1 MKVAIAGMGPAGA
14 YLSALLSDEYR
25 VEIYEMQ
32 DEESFT
38 SVCAWG
44 TGYHKMREMLKRVGL
59 NFDDY
64 VIFRGKRLYVELRE
78 RLFTVRLAGLS
89 TFDKPRLL
97 KDLVSKVSVNYGKA
111 VRPGELETKY
121 YRVIDATGVYRRL
134 LPNIEDD
141 LLMPTIQYL
150 VKFKR
155 PPFDDFY
162 VKPFKSYTGYLWYF
176 PLDNGRFFVGA
187 GDAKYNK
194 HIETALRFIREHDGE
209 IMKRMGKALRL
220 TPPTKALPHYFMNT
234 IGVGEAVG
242 SVFAVLGE
250 GILPSMMSAEL
261 LYENFED
268 PLGYSR
274 LLKRKFKVF
283 EYALKFLMAKMNDKC
298 SIKECLIPA
307 LKLHLYFK
315 RNKDHT
321 GVDPSLLDTLKV
333 LKPF

>member
-14 YLSALLSDEYR
+14 YLSALLSDEHR
-25 VEIYEMQ
+25 VEIYELQ
-32 DEESFT
+32 DKESFT

-44 TGYHKMREMLKRVGL
+44 TGYYKMKEMLKRVGL

-78 RLFTVRLAGLS
+78 KVFTVRLAGLS

-97 KDLVSKVSVNYGKA
+97 KDLASRVNVNYGKA

-134 LPNIEDD
+134 LPNIKEDFI
-141 LLMPTIQYL
+141 MPTIQYL
-150 VKFKR
+150 VRFKS
-155 PPFDDFY
+155 PPFDDFF

-176 PLDNGRFFVGA
+176 PLDDGRFFVGA
-187 GDAKYNK
+187 GDAKNNK
-194 HIETALRFIREHDGE
+194 HIETALRFIREHEGK
-209 IMKRMGKALRL
+209 ILKRMGRALRL
-220 TPPTKALPHYFMNT
+220 TPPSKALPHYFMNT

-242 SVFAVLGE
+242 AVFAVLGE
-250 GILPSMMSAEL
+250 GILPSMMTAEL

-274 LLKRKFKVF
+274 LLKRKFKAF
-283 EYALKFLMAKMNDKC
+283 EHAIRFLMAKMNNRC

-307 LKLHLYFK
+307 LKLHHYFK
-315 RNKDHT
+315 KNKDHT
-321 GVDPSLLDTLKV
+321 GVNPSLMDTMKV